1 MSPRW
6 ASVAGHTL
14 WLYYLEEHQR
24 PHVAV
29 RGEYRATLDLHT
41 GELLA
46 GDLPPKLHRAVRRF
60 LAAHRDEAI
69 AAWEATQRHEP
80 PGSIG

>member
-1 MSPRW
+1 
-6 ASVAGHTL
+6 
-14 WLYYLEEHQR
+14 
-24 PHVAV
+24 V

-46 GDLPPKLHRAVRRF
+46 GHLLPKLHRAVRRF